1 MNIYKVEGGYAISIN
16 GSWIAGCFECE
27 EAAKYAIN
35 FTDAELQALQDV
47 KKSQPITLKD
57 LKKNKDDSRTINT
70 KNDGRGNT

>member
-27 EAAKYAIN
+27 EAAKQAVN

-47 KKSQPITLKD
+47 KNKTTKVITFEDLQK
-57 LKKNKDDSRTINT
+57 LKKR
-70 KNDGRGNT
+70 

>member
-1 MNIYKVEGGYAISIN
+1 MNIYKVEGGFVVSIN

-47 KKSQPITLKD
+47 KNKTTKVITFEDLQK
-57 LKKNKDDSRTINT
+57 LKKR
-70 KNDGRGNT
+70 